1 LTRLLDLGIDRISN
15 VIMDMAKISE
25 NSVFAAIESYQ
36 ESTHI
41 KKQIFDWSEKLRV
54 LQEEVSDL
62 AIELIARY
70 QPVASDLRF
79 IKSCMEISYGFSR
92 FGRYSYDIVDL
103 LETMGSISDCDKSAV
118 LEMAKTVRG
127 MILLSL
133 QALQSRDKSAG
144 EKLYRM
150 DDTVDTLYRKYLRD
164 IITPSQEQQ
173 NEKRLR
179 DSNNNNNNNNPRC
192 YISALLILRYLERIS
207 DHACYIGDSVH
218 YVVTGVSSPR
228 R

>member
-1 LTRLLDLGIDRISN
+1 MTRLLDLGIDRISN

-173 NEKRLR
+173 NDKRLTA
-179 DSNNNNNNNNPRC
+179 SNNNNPRC

>member
-1 LTRLLDLGIDRISN
+1 
-15 VIMDMAKISE
+15 MDMAKISE

-173 NEKRLR
+173 NDKRFT
-179 DSNNNNNNNNPRC
+179 DVSNNNNPRC

>member
-1 LTRLLDLGIDRISN
+1 LTRLLDLGIDRIRN
-15 VIMDMAKISE
+15 VIMDMAKLSE
-25 NSVFAAIESYQ
+25 NSVFAAVESYQ
-36 ESTHI
+36 ESTLI

-62 AIELIARY
+62 AIELIALY

-92 FGRYSYDIVDL
+92 FGRYSYDIADV
-103 LETMGSISDCDKSAV
+103 LETMDSISDCDKSTV
-118 LEMAKTVRG
+118 LEMAITVRE

-133 QALQSRDKSAG
+133 QALQSMDKNAA
-144 EKLYRM
+144 EKLYKM
-150 DDTVDTLYRKYLRD
+150 DDTVDLIYRRYLRE
-164 IITPSQEQQ
+164 IITPSLEEQKSM
-173 NEKRLR
+173 NMKLP
-179 DSNNNNNNNNPRC
+179 NNPRC

-207 DHACYIGDSVH
+207 DHACHIGDSVR
-218 YVVTGVSSPR
+218 YIVTGVSSAR

>member
-1 LTRLLDLGIDRISN
+1 
-15 VIMDMAKISE
+15 MDMAKLSE
-25 NSVFAAIESYQ
+25 NSVFTAIESYK
-36 ESTHI
+36 ESTLV

-92 FGRYSYDIVDL
+92 FGRYSYDIVDV
-103 LETMGSISDCDKSAV
+103 LETMGSISNCDKSAV
-118 LEMAKTVRG
+118 LETAKTVRE

-133 QALQSRDKSAG
+133 NALQSRDKNAA
-144 EKLYRM
+144 EKLYKM
-150 DDTVDTLYRKYLRD
+150 DDTVDLVYRRYLRKT
-164 IITPSQEQQ
+164 ITIPQEV
-173 NEKRLR
+173 LL
-179 DSNNNNNNNNPRC
+179 NNNINNNPRC

-218 YVVTGVSSPR
+218 YIVTGLSSPR